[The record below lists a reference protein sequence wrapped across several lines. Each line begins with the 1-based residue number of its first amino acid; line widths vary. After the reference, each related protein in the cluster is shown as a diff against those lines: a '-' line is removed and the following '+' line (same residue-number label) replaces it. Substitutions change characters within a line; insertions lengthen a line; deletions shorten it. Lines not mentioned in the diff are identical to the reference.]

1 MDSNSGSSSAP
12 NRRRNLNNSFTI
24 SESDSDSFIPSKFR
38 SKLPKKDKNPQ
49 NIMAGIS
56 NDSSEISSSDDTE
69 FLHKFS
75 GSESSNNKINNLKNT
90 NKKIEDKKEEI
101 QILNENKKSIENLI
115 KKSEKENINIKKEEL
130 KNSPSKNEEENKIQN
145 DIFDLVKCYICLNDF
160 KKPVMCK
167 FCHRIA
173 CRECVEKWIRMH
185 SSCGFC
191 RNLIMQNDIIP
202 LPYLEDLTK
211 FVEYYKKN
219 KENMENLKEINK
231 DLCEK
236 NNFDRCNIHKEKI
249 LYYCFNC
256 AKKLCGKCTA
266 INNENSKEHISH
278 NVFEFETVKNSQYQN
293 IVEKLEK
300 MKEMK
305 NEILNEKKNCKLLL
319 KNNMVNNVS
328 NKNIIQKIER
338 VIEENF
344 KKYDRTVS
352 NISSQYEEIN
362 KNIDN
367 NIQKIKNEFKKVKK
381 DKNLNEKIINTEN
394 INKNFENISKNMQKN
409 KSEKDIISIQKNL
422 FEMKIISHC
431 INNTFEELINM
442 KEIKLNLVE
451 NVDVVLNITKLDN
464 FFLFLSL
471 KNQDFDINGKKITFT
486 PSLIINNVN
495 IGQFKK
501 VIKKINSN
509 LEKIEDNNNCI
520 NEYHEEE
527 FYEMQINLKE
537 IPGGDY
543 LDEKLVINILFY
555 LLITY

>member
-1 MDSNSGSSSAP
+1 MDSNSGSSSSP

-24 SESDSDSFIPSKFR
+24 SESDSDSFIPNKFR

-49 NIMAGIS
+49 NVMAGIS

-266 INNENSKEHISH
+266 INNENSKEHIGH
-278 NVFEFETVKNSQYQN
+278 NIFELEVVKNSQYYN
-293 IVEKLEK
+293 IIEKLEK
-300 MKEMK
+300 MREMK
-305 NEILNEKKNCKLLL
+305 NEIVIEKKNCQLML
-319 KNNMVNNVS
+319 KNNMINNMC
-328 NKNIIQKIER
+328 NKNIIKKIDS
-338 VIEENF
+338 VIEENY
-344 KKYDRTVS
+344 KKCDRAVS
-352 NISSQYEEIN
+352 NISSLYQEIN

-367 NIQKIKNEFKKVKK
+367 NIEIITKEFKKIKK
-381 DKNLNEKIINTEN
+381 DKNLNEKIINN
-394 INKNFENISKNMQKN
+394 DNLNKNFETIVKNMQKN
-409 KSEKDIISIQKNL
+409 KTEKNILSTRKNL

-431 INNTFEELINM
+431 INNTLEELINM
-442 KEIKLNLVE
+442 KEIKLNLCE
-451 NVDVVLNITKLDN
+451 NVDVNLNITKLDN
-464 FFLFLSL
+464 FFLSLSV
-471 KNQDFDINGKKITFT
+471 KKQNFYINEKTINFT
-486 PSLIINNVN
+486 PLLIVNNVN
-495 IGQFKK
+495 IGQFKE
-501 VIKKINSN
+501 VVKKINSN
-509 LEKIEDNNNCI
+509 QEQNENDKNSI
-520 NEYHEEE
+520 NEYYEEE
-527 FYEMQINLKE
+527 FYEIKINLKE
-537 IPGGDY
+537 IPRGDY
-543 LDEKLVINILFY
+543 LDEKLLINIIFN